1 LFFSFVAI
9 TVSPAKQ
16 EGRRTGIQAGMTAS
30 GITVSRD
37 ADRAG
42 TLLLNGLVA

>member
-16 EGRRTGIQAGMTAS
+16 EDRRTGIQAGMTAS
-30 GITVSRD
+30 GIRSAVTQIVL
-37 ADRAG
+37 A
-42 TLLLNGLVA
+42 LCC